1 MKKTIL
7 YIIDSLAGI
16 GGAEIMMV
24 APLKQIHQQYN
35 VIVVTLHPVT
45 INVFEENYFL
55 GDKQLCLHMRSRADI
70 LSVSGKL
77 RKIIKENNV
86 DLVHSFL
93 YWSVVVARLACGNKV
108 PHIFS
113 LTTMMK
119 EHVYNHKWQSRYT
132 QLIDQ
137 ITYKKNQVVIA
148 PTNEVL
154 IDFDKAIG
162 IKGKSQVLYNFVS
175 DDFFKNQIEYKPFT
189 TKLKLAAVGNL
200 KQVKNYQ
207 LLIDAFK
214 LIKSYPVFLDIYG
227 DGLLKDG
234 FQKQINDNSLPIN
247 LKGSYNKVYEVLP
260 NYDAFVMSSF
270 HEGFGISAAE
280 AMAIGLPVLLSDIK
294 VFKEVS
300 QNNALFFDP
309 YSPQSLADI
318 IIKVINE
325 KMDLKKLSENGKK
338 IAKENYTKQRYLNS
352 LLTLYNET
360 LNKNIF

>member
-16 GGAEIMMV
+16 GGAEIMMA
-24 APLKQIHQQYN
+24 APLKEIHEHYN

-45 INVFEENYFL
+45 ISVFEQNYFL
-55 GDKQLCLHMRSRADI
+55 GDKQLCLQMRSRKDI
-70 LSVSGKL
+70 FTVASKL
-77 RKIIKENNV
+77 KKIIKENNV

-93 YWSVVVARLACGNKV
+93 YWSVVVARLACGKKTA
-108 PHIFS
+108 HIFS

-119 EHVYNHKWQSRYT
+119 EHVYNHKWHSRYT
-132 QLIDQ
+132 QLIDK
-137 ITYKKNQVVIA
+137 ITYKKTQVVIA

-154 IDFDKAIG
+154 RDFDKAIG

-175 DDFFKNQIEYKPFT
+175 DDFFKNQIEYKPFA

-214 LIKSYPVFLDIYG
+214 LLKSYRISLDIYG

-247 LKGSYNKVYEVLP
+247 LKGSNNKIYEILP

-280 AMAIGLPVLLSDIK
+280 AMTIGLPVLLSDIK

-309 YSPQSLADI
+309 YSPQSFADVV
-318 IIKVINE
+318 IKIINE
-325 KMDLKKLSENGKK
+325 KTDLKKLSENGKK
-338 IAKENYTKQRYLNS
+338 IAEEKYTKEKYLNS
-352 LLTLYNET
+352 LLTLYDET
-360 LNKNIF
+360 LNKNLF